1 MIILFIYIKKN
12 NIQEMVVMM
21 RLNKILVSILLLSI
35 FAVGTLNFVDTVEAT
50 TQKKF
55 ESGSFNTKNPDSGF
69 KKKISYVSYNKS
81 SKDIRVDFYGYKT
94 KNNKKEFQGNAY
106 LSKSGNKIKWYLV
119 DKKNKKSKTQ
129 QETY

>member
-50 TQKKF
+50 T
-55 ESGSFNTKNPDSGF
+55 
-69 KKKISYVSYNKS
+69 
-81 SKDIRVDFYGYKT
+81 
-94 KNNKKEFQGNAY
+94 
-106 LSKSGNKIKWYLV
+106 
-119 DKKNKKSKTQ
+119 
-129 QETY
+129 

>member
-1 MIILFIYIKKN
+1 
-12 NIQEMVVMM
+12 
-21 RLNKILVSILLLSI
+21 
-35 FAVGTLNFVDTVEAT
+35 
-50 TQKKF
+50 
-55 ESGSFNTKNPDSGF
+55 
-69 KKKISYVSYNKS
+69 
-81 SKDIRVDFYGYKT
+81 VDFYGYKT